1 MSATGIL
8 WTVVLVL
15 ALGGLAS
22 AVIATL
28 RRIYWLALFALVP
41 VAAGLLLDA
50 LQLARPQNPFFLVLL
65 GVTLV
70 ALATV
75 AGSPLVSLVMTNVTK
90 LPESTD
96 ANAGIPNNE
105 AAKPTS
111 TSQQI
116 LRGGATIGYLERF
129 ALVGSLLVG
138 QPAAIA
144 IIVGIKG
151 LGRFTELDTSVAR
164 ERFIIGTLVS
174 LTWAALCISVLLVT
188 WGP

>member
-1 MSATGIL
+1 MSATDIPWL
-8 WTVVLVL
+8 AVLGLGAAAL
-15 ALGGLAS
+15 AL
-22 AVIATL
+22 AVVATI
-28 RRIYWLALFALVP
+28 RRTYWLALFSLAP
-41 VAAGLLLDA
+41 VCGGLLLDS
-50 LQLARPQNPFFLVLL
+50 LQIARPNDPVFLVLL
-65 GVTLV
+65 GVSLA

-75 AGSPLVSLVMTNVTK
+75 AGSPLVSLVMTNITK
-90 LPESTD
+90 LPEPGD
-96 ANAGIPNNE
+96 ANAGIPRDEN
-105 AAKPTS
+105 AAPTA

-138 QPAAIA
+138 QAAAVA

-174 LTWAALCISVLLVT
+174 LTWAALCISVLLV
-188 WGP
+188 